1 MKRRVLIV
9 DDEEAIR
16 KSLQRILD
24 YEGYESIL
32 AGSAE
37 EAIRAA
43 ENDHPDLILLD
54 IKMPRMDGMEV
65 LARLRE
71 FSQVPVVMISG
82 HGTIA
87 TAVEATRLGAFDF
100 LEKPLERE
108 RILLV
113 LRNALAQRKL
123 SEENRDLRR
132 RVENR
137 FQMVGRSAAMKSLRE
152 AIAKA
157 APTSATVLITGES
170 GVGKELVAREIH
182 RLSKRQWEPF
192 IQVNCAA
199 IPEDLIESELFGHE
213 KGSFTGASAKQ
224 IGKFVQA
231 DGGTIFL
238 DEIGDMSP
246 RTQAKVLRVLQSGE
260 VEPVGGAR
268 VFTVDVRV
276 LAATN
281 HDLDKAIEAKTF
293 REDLFFRLNVIPMH
307 CSPLRERRTS
317 PN

>member
-65 LARLRE
+65 LARIRE

-137 FQMVGRSAAMKSLRE
+137 FQMVG
-152 AIAKA
+152 
-157 APTSATVLITGES
+157 
-170 GVGKELVAREIH
+170 
-182 RLSKRQWEPF
+182 
-192 IQVNCAA
+192 
-199 IPEDLIESELFGHE
+199 
-213 KGSFTGASAKQ
+213 
-224 IGKFVQA
+224 
-231 DGGTIFL
+231 
-238 DEIGDMSP
+238 
-246 RTQAKVLRVLQSGE
+246 
-260 VEPVGGAR
+260 
-268 VFTVDVRV
+268 
-276 LAATN
+276 
-281 HDLDKAIEAKTF
+281 
-293 REDLFFRLNVIPMH
+293 
-307 CSPLRERRTS
+307 
-317 PN
+317 